1 MEWKASGGWE
11 REVELGM
18 GEEGERERGRGEEGK
33 FFENFREIR
42 YGS

>member
-18 GEEGERERGRGEEGK
+18 GEEGGRERERKRGSFLKILEKLEM
-33 FFENFREIR
+33 EVE
-42 YGS
+42 